1 MFMNLIQL
9 TFVFF
14 LTWGLLFAF
23 HGGRVSPLVC
33 CTPAAGR
40 GPVRFRF
47 KLFGRERGESHSHED
62 AELPYCCPV
71 LDLLIPGN
79 WKNVV
84 MKLWQAGLQTMG
96 VGGLLLHKVAP
107 VPAGGQEAAA
117 MPASQLSPL

>member
-1 MFMNLIQL
+1 MGAG
-9 TFVFF
+9 F
-14 LTWGLLFAF
+14 LLLFAA
-23 HGGRVSPLVC
+23 HEQP
-33 CTPAAGR
+33 GR
-40 GPVRFRF
+40 GLVRFRF

-96 VGGLLLHKVAP
+96 ERG
-107 VPAGGQEAAA
+107 AASA
-117 MPASQLSPL
+117 